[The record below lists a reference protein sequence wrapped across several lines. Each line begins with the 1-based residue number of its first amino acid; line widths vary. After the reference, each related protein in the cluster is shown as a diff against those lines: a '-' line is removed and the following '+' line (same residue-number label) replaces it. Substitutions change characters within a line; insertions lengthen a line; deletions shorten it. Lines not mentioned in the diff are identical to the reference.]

1 MMTFPQKTES
11 GAPSFS
17 FLSSPRD
24 SWGLWTVF
32 SKYSEIA
39 RPLLAKPALYQQ
51 HFHSCLLGLP
61 VTEPRPCQEHDLI
74 HGIWLGSRNK
84 TQMSVGDTPNLE

>member
-1 MMTFPQKTES
+1 MMTFPQKTQS

-51 HFHSCLLGLP
+51 HFRSCLLGLP
-61 VTEPRPCQEHDLI
+61 VTEHRPCQEHSLI
-74 HGIWLGSRNK
+74 HGIWLE
-84 TQMSVGDTPNLE
+84 VGIKPK